1 MTLLQKKVYEA
12 NFNYIGVF
20 LKEAYEKTK
29 DIDPKKN
36 KEIGNL
42 IKCINQMYI
51 YTNQLEIEHM
61 INKRYLEDQKDVN
74 RKLEQHT
81 NKLKKEIERYDRTFK
96 LQSGM

>member
-1 MTLLQKKVYEA
+1 MTLLQKKVYQA

-20 LKEAYEKTK
+20 LKDAYEKTQ
-29 DIDPKKN
+29 DTKKN
-36 KEIGNL
+36 KEINNL
-42 IKCINQMYI
+42 IKCINQMYM

-61 INKRYLEDQKDVN
+61 INKKILEDQKDVN

>member
-1 MTLLQKKVYEA
+1 MTLLQKKVYQA

-20 LKEAYEKTK
+20 LTEAFEKTQ
-29 DIDPKKN
+29 DTKKN

-51 YTNQLEIEHM
+51 YTNQLEVEHM
-61 INKRYLEDQKDVN
+61 INKKILEDQKDVN
-74 RKLEQHT
+74 RELKQHT

>member
-20 LKEAYEKTK
+20 LKEAFEKTQ
-29 DIDPKKN
+29 DTKKN

>member
-1 MTLLQKKVYEA
+1 MTLLQKKVYQA

-20 LKEAYEKTK
+20 LKDAYEKTQ
-29 DIDPKKN
+29 DTKKN
-36 KEIGNL
+36 KEINNL
-42 IKCINQMYI
+42 IKCINQMYM

-61 INKRYLEDQKDVN
+61 INKKILEDQKDTN

>member
-20 LKEAYEKTK
+20 LKEAYEKTQ
-29 DIDPKKN
+29 DTKKN
-36 KEIGNL
+36 KEINNL
-42 IKCINQMYI
+42 IKCVNQMYI

-61 INKRYLEDQKDVN
+61 INKRILEDQKDVN

-81 NKLKKEIERYDRTFK
+81 DKLKKEIDRYDRTFK

>member
-1 MTLLQKKVYEA
+1 M
-12 NFNYIGVF
+12 
-20 LKEAYEKTK
+20 
-29 DIDPKKN
+29 KKN

>member
-20 LKEAYEKTK
+20 LKEAFEKTQ
-29 DIDPKKN
+29 DTKKN

-61 INKRYLEDQKDVN
+61 INKR
-74 RKLEQHT
+74 
-81 NKLKKEIERYDRTFK
+81 
-96 LQSGM
+96 

>member
-1 MTLLQKKVYEA
+1 MTLLQKKVYQA

-20 LKEAYEKTK
+20 LKEAFEKTQ
-29 DIDPKKN
+29 DTKKN

-51 YTNQLEIEHM
+51 YTNQLEVEHM
-61 INKRYLEDQKDVN
+61 INKKILEDQKDVN
-74 RKLEQHT
+74 RELKQHT

>member
-20 LKEAYEKTK
+20 LKEAFEKTQ
-29 DIDPKKN
+29 DTKKN

-81 NKLKKEIERYDRTFK
+81 NKLKNEIERYDRTFK

>member
-1 MTLLQKKVYEA
+1 MTLLQKKVYQA

-20 LKEAYEKTK
+20 LKDAYEKTQ
-29 DIDPKKN
+29 DTKKN
-36 KEIGNL
+36 KEINNL
-42 IKCINQMYI
+42 IKCVNQMYM

-61 INKRYLEDQKDVN
+61 INKKILEDQKDTN

>member
-20 LKEAYEKTK
+20 LKEAFEKTQ
-29 DIDPKKN
+29 DTKKN

-81 NKLKKEIERYDRTFK
+81 NKLKKEIEGYDRTFK
-96 LQSGM
+96 LQSRM

>member
-1 MTLLQKKVYEA
+1 MTLLQKKVYQA

-20 LKEAYEKTK
+20 LKDAYEKTQGT
-29 DIDPKKN
+29 KKN
-36 KEIGNL
+36 KEINNL
-42 IKCINQMYI
+42 IKCINQMYM

-61 INKRYLEDQKDVN
+61 INKKILEDQKDTN

>member
-1 MTLLQKKVYEA
+1 MTLLQKKVYQA
-12 NFNYIGVF
+12 NFNYIGEF
-20 LKEAYEKTK
+20 LKDAYEKTQ
-29 DIDPKKN
+29 DTKKN
-36 KEIGNL
+36 KEINNL

-61 INKRYLEDQKDVN
+61 INKKILEDQKDEN

>member
-20 LKEAYEKTK
+20 LKDAFEKTK
-29 DIDPKKN
+29 DKKKN
-36 KEIGNL
+36 KEIHNL

-51 YTNQLEIEHM
+51 YTNQIEIEVM
-61 INKRYLEDQKDVN
+61 INDRILQDQKDIN
-74 RKLEQHT
+74 RKLKEHT